1 MENIM
6 TRKRRV
12 KRFLLGSGQWLAALI
27 IAFPVIWMVLTSFKT
42 ETEAFSAVPSFL
54 FFEWTGENYANVI
67 LFGDYFHHA
76 WNSIIVSIASS
87 AIGLLIAIMAA
98 WSFAF
103 APTRHSKNILLWM
116 LSTKMMPSVGVFIPI
131 YLLFRD
137 GGFLDTRIG
146 MIVILMLMNL
156 PIMIWMLYSFFKE
169 VPAEIL
175 EACRM
180 DGASLSQEIRH
191 VLIPLS
197 LPGIASTFLLT
208 FILAWNECF
217 WTLNLTTADAAP
229 LSVFIASYSSP
240 EGLFWAKL
248 SAASTMAVLPILIIG
263 WLSQRQLV
271 RGMTFGAVK

>member
-1 MENIM
+1 M
-6 TRKRRV
+6 KRT
-12 KRFLLGSGQWLAALI
+12 LLGTGQWLAALVM
-27 IAFPVIWMVLTSFKT
+27 AFPVVWMVLTSFKT

-54 FFEWTGENYANVI
+54 LFEWTGENYANVI
-67 LFGDYFHHA
+67 LLGDYFHHA
-76 WNSIIVSIASS
+76 WNSIIISIVSS
-87 AIGLLIAIMAA
+87 AIGLLIALMAA

-131 YLLFRD
+131 YILFRD

-146 MIVILMLMNL
+146 MIIILMLMNL

-208 FILAWNECF
+208 FILSWNECF

>member
-1 MENIM
+1 MTPITFRERNI
-6 TRKRRV
+6 KHS
-12 KRFLLGSGQWLAALI
+12 LLAVGQWTVALV
-27 IAFPVIWMVLTSFKT
+27 IAFPVLWMILTSFKT
-42 ETEAFSAVPSFL
+42 ETEAFSAIPSFL
-54 FFEWTGENYANVI
+54 FFNWTGENYFEVNAR
-67 LFGDYFHHA
+67 GDYFHHA
-76 WNSIIVSIASS
+76 LNSLIISIASS
-87 AIGLLIAIMAA
+87 VIGLVISIMAA

-103 APTRHSKNILLWM
+103 APTANSKNILLWM
-116 LSTKMMPSVGVFIPI
+116 LSTKMMPSVGVLIPI
-131 YLLFRD
+131 YILFRD
-137 GGFLDTRIG
+137 GGFLDTRTGLI
-146 MIVILMLMNL
+146 IILMMMNM

-169 VPAEIL
+169 VPREIL

-180 DGASLSQEIRH
+180 DGASLWQEIYH

-208 FILAWNECF
+208 FILSWNECF

-248 SAASTMAVLPILIIG
+248 SAASTMAVLPVLIIG